1 MKYIKPF
8 LAIMLA
14 AAVLVGCGGA
24 AKNASSEPLAPT
36 SSQTES
42 QGSISGDSGSSEPT
56 ASVPSA
62 LVPIIQPSNE
72 YGDLLKEMGGLGKQL
87 YAFGELGT
95 DGPAELET
103 LNMLLNDYKH
113 NISLVAYSL
122 DGKKAIAY
130 NTGAQIFCACT
141 VKAPYTLYCLMQME
155 NGKATLDTQMTY
167 EKKHY
172 EPGTGD
178 MQYKPFGTV
187 FDMRTMLHKSM
198 SISDNVGYMMA
209 ADYFG
214 RDGYNAW
221 VSSIGAPSMQIKPTV
236 WSLRA
241 NALDLAVCWRE
252 IYKYFCRGGEYA
264 EFLYNSC
271 TGTKDNYSTAALDVN
286 YSHKQG
292 HNRSGDWTSYSD
304 AGIVWKEGAPYIL
317 AIITDAPGPSA
328 YDAGVFAEIANIVHN
343 ELF

>member
-1 MKYIKPF
+1 MKYIKPLF
-8 LAIMLA
+8 AIMLA

-24 AKNASSEPLAPT
+24 AKNASSEPSAPQ
-36 SSQTES
+36 SSVPVSSAES
-42 QGSISGDSGSSEPT
+42 QPTNSSEPT
-56 ASVPSA
+56 DSTSSE
-62 LVPIIQPSNE
+62 LVPNVQISGE
-72 YGDLLKEMGGLGKQL
+72 YGDLLKEMNVSGEQL
-87 YAFGELGT
+87 RAYGDLNSDYA
-95 DGPAELET
+95 AALES
-103 LNMLLNDYKH
+103 LDMILRDYNH

-122 DGKKAIAY
+122 DGKKAIGY
-130 NTGAQIFCACT
+130 NTDAQIFCACT

-155 NGKATLDTQMTY
+155 KGAATLDTQMTY

-209 ADYFG
+209 VDYFG
-214 RDGYNAW
+214 RDGYNQW
-221 VSSIGAPSMQIKPTV
+221 VSSISAPSMQIKPTV

-241 NALDLAVCWRE
+241 NARDLAICWRE

-271 TGTKDNYSTAALDVN
+271 TGTDGNYSTQSLDVA

-317 AIITDAPGPSA
+317 AIITDAPGPSS
-328 YDAGVFAEIANIVHN
+328 YDAGVFADIAKIIHN
-343 ELF
+343 DLF